1 MRIGELINLY
11 KRMRAALLV
20 SVPLALWWLVY
31 LFTGGEMLAS
41 WLLSVWVIFP
51 LIDLLPSAAEVQRIL
66 KTRQTSNHIWYLIES
81 QDTGEVR
88 VCK

>member
-66 KTRQTSNHIWYLIES
+66 KTRENNSHIWYYVE
-81 QDTGEVR
+81 QMDGTVR
-88 VCK
+88 TYK

>member
-11 KRMRAALLV
+11 KRMRAALRV
-20 SVPLALWWLVY
+20 SVPLALWWVMYLV
-31 LFTGGEMLAS
+31 TGGETFIS
-41 WLLSVWVIFP
+41 WLLSVWIIFP
-51 LIDLLPSAAEVQRIL
+51 LIDLLPSGGEVKRIL
-66 KTRQTSNHIWYLIES
+66 KTREATGHIWYLIES

>member
-51 LIDLLPSAAEVQRIL
+51 LIDLLPSATEVKRIL
-66 KTRQTSNHIWYLIES
+66 KTRETTGHVWYMVES
-81 QDTGEVR
+81 HDGTVR
-88 VCK
+88 TYK

>member
-41 WLLSVWVIFP
+41 CLLSVWVIFP
-51 LIDLLPSAAEVQRIL
+51 LIDLLPSAAEVKRIL
-66 KTRQTSNHIWYLIES
+66 KTREATGHIWYLIE
-81 QDTGEVR
+81 DRETGNR
-88 VCK
+88 RLCK

>member
-51 LIDLLPSAAEVQRIL
+51 LIDLMPSAAEVKRIL
-66 KTRQTSNHIWYLIES
+66 KTRESNSHIWYYVE
-81 QDTGEVR
+81 QMDGTVR
-88 VCK
+88 TYK

>member
-66 KTRQTSNHIWYLIES
+66 KTRESTGHIWYYVE
-81 QDTGEVR
+81 QMDGTVR
-88 VCK
+88 TYK